1 MQTNK
6 INSESLDYFLSLSG
20 NMISETKDF
29 LFQLMTETARIEDLT
44 NEGKEDRIYFIYQLH
59 QLLTGLE
66 TERKS

>member
-20 NMISETKDF
+20 NMVSETKDF
-29 LFQLMTETARIEDLT
+29 LFQLMTETARTEDLT
-44 NEGKEDRIYFIYQLH
+44 NEFKEDRIYFICQLY
-59 QLLTGLE
+59 QLLTGLD